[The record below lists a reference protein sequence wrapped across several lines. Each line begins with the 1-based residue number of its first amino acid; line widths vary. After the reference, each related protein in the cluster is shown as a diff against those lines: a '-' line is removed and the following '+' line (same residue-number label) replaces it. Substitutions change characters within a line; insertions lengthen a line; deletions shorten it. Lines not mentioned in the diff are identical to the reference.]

1 MRPEGRERARSSR
14 GGAATPSSPAMGLG
28 ERCKLPQ
35 RGPGRRSPG
44 KNCILDAP
52 RAQKHVL
59 RRQMTCQSQIL
70 GGRLSP
76 PVAVASSAPLA
87 TPMNKNVFVRSAI
100 CTTLSSVRLCVRR
113 SVTLCTVVKRCIL
126 QNEWEVPSKNTLS
139 LKHTVNQRTDKIV
152 HVWNSH
158 RQHAVYER
166 FSQAISA
173 LLLIF
178 CHFLTFI
185 PLMTFRVFWHLRQ
198 NHLRQRSPTEASI
211 SGINGVHQYH

>member
-1 MRPEGRERARSSR
+1 LHFGRTKSSETR
-14 GGAATPSSPAMGLG
+14 LAEANDLSVSDSWG
-28 ERCKLPQ
+28 E
-35 RGPGRRSPG
+35 
-44 KNCILDAP
+44 
-52 RAQKHVL
+52 
-59 RRQMTCQSQIL
+59 
-70 GGRLSP
+70 
-76 PVAVASSAPLA
+76 AVASSAPLA

-185 PLMTFRVFWHLRQ
+185 PLMTVRVFWHLRQ

-211 SGINGVHQYH
+211 SGINGTDFIKTTYKFPSETECELTLKSDKKT